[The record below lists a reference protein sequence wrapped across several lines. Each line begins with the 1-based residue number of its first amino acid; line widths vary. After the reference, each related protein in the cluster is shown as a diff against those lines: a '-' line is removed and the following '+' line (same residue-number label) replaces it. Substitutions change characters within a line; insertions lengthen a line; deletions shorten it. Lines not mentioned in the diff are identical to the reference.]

1 MSGSPLKTWASD
13 WAERHWKTLCG
24 CKRENRKRTKYYSSC
39 NSWSSR
45 QWIGSHK
52 ITSHAA
58 VYYHTHWLPR
68 WFFFGQLRYLLWF
81 TLAAIFIYLGLCHA
95 AHNEIYI
102 TFTAI
107 VKKIM
112 LLYISSY
119 NRNNQWVFKWVNSSN
134 EQKKWHHY
142 LSNKNRDAEAV
153 SQRLSVSLTA
163 SIGGH
168 TQQWSQRSNCFC
180 RLVCEMV
187 TRQF

>member
-1 MSGSPLKTWASD
+1 MIFLWPAKAFALI
-13 WAERHWKTLCG
+13 HIG
-24 CKRENRKRTKYYSSC
+24 C
-39 NSWSSR
+39 
-45 QWIGSHK
+45 
-52 ITSHAA
+52 
-58 VYYHTHWLPR
+58 
-68 WFFFGQLRYLLWF
+68 YL
-81 TLAAIFIYLGLCHA
+81 FIYLGLCHA

-119 NRNNQWVFKWVNSSN
+119 NRNNQWVFKWVHSSN

-142 LSNKNRDAEAV
+142 LSNKNQDAEAV

-163 SIGGH
+163 SIEIKRLRSRGSVVSALDWASGSVIISITANDLAVVCCGTFRCLFTQSLGGH
-168 TQQWSQRSNCFC
+168 TQQWSQRSNCCC